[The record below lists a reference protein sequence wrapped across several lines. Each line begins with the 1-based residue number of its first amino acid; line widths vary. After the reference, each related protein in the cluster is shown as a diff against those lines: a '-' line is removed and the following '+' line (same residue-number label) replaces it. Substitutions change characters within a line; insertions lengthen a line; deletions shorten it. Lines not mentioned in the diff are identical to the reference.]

1 MKTKG
6 FTFPQELILGLASG
20 EITMVCL
27 PVKQLAGFQ
36 DAKSVHPD
44 GSGNGWIAWS
54 GNTSAK
60 ETKRLYPGKQGF
72 MPPLTVGDTLAVKET
87 FRYAFDYIIFDCLQY
102 KIDKHCK
109 KPKNLDEKTGY
120 IFEEN
125 CNNSDGKWK
134 SPITMPLWAC
144 RIHRPVTGVKVAR
157 IQDVTEE
164 DAIAMGVK
172 PLFNPEDVKRRP
184 ALGLDPMPYQN
195 YLWHGHFGIYGRGNH
210 KSDAWEHQYS
220 SCATAKMSL
229 SSRHELTHGKGSW
242 DSNDYFWIY
251 TLGEPVEAK

>member
-6 FTFPQELILGLASG
+6 FTFPQELIPGLASG

-87 FRYAFDYIIFDCLQY
+87 FNIWVPDNQPTWMVKYKMDNYSQFADAQWDEGPEYISPYDCGL
-102 KIDKHCK
+102 DVE
-109 KPKNLDEKTGY
+109 PKR
-120 IFEEN
+120 
-125 CNNSDGKWK
+125 WK
-134 SPITMPLWAC
+134 SPVTMPLWAC
-144 RIHRPVTGVKVAR
+144 RIFRPVTGVKVV
-157 IQDVTEE
+157 QKE
-164 DAIAMGVK
+164 GK
-172 PLFNPEDVKRRP
+172 WF
-184 ALGLDPMPYQN
+184 
-195 YLWHGHFGIYGRGNH
+195 
-210 KSDAWEHQYS
+210 WE
-220 SCATAKMSL
+220 
-229 SSRHELTHGKGSW
+229 
-242 DSNDYFWIY
+242 Y

>member
-6 FTFPQELILGLASG
+6 FTFPEELIPGLASG

-60 ETKRLYPGKQGF
+60 ETKRMYPGKQGF

-87 FRYAFDYIIFDCLQY
+87 FAKRSSDAERFGTEEIIY
-102 KIDKHCK
+102 RR
-109 KPKNLDEKTGY
+109 
-120 IFEEN
+120 
-125 CNNSDGKWK
+125 DGGCIIQPRWY
-134 SPITMPLWAC
+134 PPVTMPLWAC
-144 RIHRPVTGVKVAR
+144 RIFRPVTGVKVV
-157 IQDVTEE
+157 QE
-164 DAIAMGVK
+164 D
-172 PLFNPEDVKRRP
+172 
-184 ALGLDPMPYQN
+184 
-195 YLWHGHFGIYGRGNH
+195 GNWF
-210 KSDAWEHQYS
+210 WE
-220 SCATAKMSL
+220 
-229 SSRHELTHGKGSW
+229 
-242 DSNDYFWIY
+242 Y

>member
-6 FTFPQELILGLASG
+6 FTFPEELIPGLASG

-87 FRYAFDYIIFDCLQY
+87 FYVQPFLWYDDHDPQPVHYARDIGSESEVEDYIRKQSN
-102 KIDKHCK
+102 H
-109 KPKNLDEKTGY
+109 
-120 IFEEN
+120 
-125 CNNSDGKWK
+125 
-134 SPITMPLWAC
+134 MPLWAC
-144 RIHRPVTGVKVAR
+144 RIFRPVTGVKVAR
-157 IQDVTEE
+157 IKDVTEE
-164 DAIAMGVK
+164 ECEAMGFKSTHKFNTVHNDYEG
-172 PLFNPEDVKRRP
+172 LFARDLFYLHLSEANP
-184 ALGLDPMPYQN
+184 
-195 YLWHGHFGIYGRGNH
+195 
-210 KSDAWEHQYS
+210 
-220 SCATAKMSL
+220 
-229 SSRHELTHGKGSW
+229 GSW

>member
-1 MKTKG
+1 MPCIKTKG
-6 FTFPQELILGLASG
+6 FTFPQELIPGLASG
-20 EITMVCL
+20 EITMVAM

-144 RIHRPVTGVKVAR
+144 RIHRPVTGVKVVRELEGKCDGSRRSRTGGWRNKSTHKFPTAVRQKDYVR
-157 IQDVTEE
+157 IVIDTRQ
-164 DAIAMGVK
+164 IAVYACI
-172 PLFNPEDVKRRP
+172 LHNW
-184 ALGLDPMPYQN
+184 L
-195 YLWHGHFGIYGRGNH
+195 
-210 KSDAWEHQYS
+210 
-220 SCATAKMSL
+220 L
-229 SSRHELTHGKGSW
+229 SG
-242 DSNDYFWIY
+242 
-251 TLGEPVEAK
+251 